1 MNKKK
6 LLIDCDPGHDD
17 AIALMLAFSNENFEI
32 LGLTIE
38 SGNQTLDKTSQNA
51 INICSYFNKD
61 IDIVKGVNHPLIKEV
76 NICSEIHGESGLDG
90 FDFPKYSKK
99 TKDIN
104 GIQYI
109 IDTLLKNDKV
119 TIVATGPLT
128 NIALSLRCEPKI
140 IDHIEEIVLMG
151 GSIDNGN
158 VSPAAEFNILCD
170 PEACDIIMKSN
181 IKVKMIGLNVTRKV
195 LVLPKIIDRMKKINN
210 KASNLF
216 VKLMEVFNENQQKT
230 FGLEAGPLHDPV
242 TIVSLIDENV
252 VKFQKMNVTIDLSHG
267 ESYGRT
273 NCDVFDFL
281 KKEKNCYV
289 AIDIDVEKYWNIIEE
304 GLKKLQ

>member
-17 AIALMLAFSNENFEI
+17 AIALMLAFSNENFEV
-32 LGLTIE
+32 LGITVE

-51 INICSYFNKD
+51 INICSYFGKD
-61 IDIVKGVNHPLIKEV
+61 IDVVKGVNHPLIKEV

-90 FDFPKYSKK
+90 FEFPIYSKK
-99 TKDIN
+99 TKDVN

-158 VSPAAEFNILCD
+158 VSPASEFNILCD

-195 LVLPKIIDRMKKINN
+195 LVLPQIIERMRKINN
-210 KASNLF
+210 NASVLF

-281 KKEKNCYV
+281 HKKKNCYV
-289 AIDIDVEKYWNIIEE
+289 ATDINVEKYWDIIEE
-304 GLKKLQ
+304 GLSKLQ